1 MRDQPR
7 IGWIG
12 CGRMGSAMA
21 KRLIAGANELHVTNR
36 TRSRAEILGELGARV
51 VDNPLDLADCDVV
64 FVMVSADAQLLEVLN
79 GPSEFSRTKTSRHAS
94 SSIVRRSQRV
104 HRPRHAKPVRCA
116 AANSSPLR

>member
-36 TRSRAEILGELGARV
+36 TRSRAEILRF
-51 VDNPLDLADCDVV
+51 C
-64 FVMVSADAQLLEVLN
+64 VSAVN
-79 GPSEFSRTKTSRHAS
+79 
-94 SSIVRRSQRV
+94 
-104 HRPRHAKPVRCA
+104 A
-116 AANSSPLR
+116 ALPTR